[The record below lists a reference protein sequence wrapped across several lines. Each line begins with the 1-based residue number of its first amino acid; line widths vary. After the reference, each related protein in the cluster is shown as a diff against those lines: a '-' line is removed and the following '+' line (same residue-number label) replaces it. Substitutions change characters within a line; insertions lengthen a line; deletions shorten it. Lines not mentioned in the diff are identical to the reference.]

1 VPPGEEPLLDALERH
16 LRATTGVV
24 VPRDAWDWAKVPAH
38 LRPTIRVVDEDGSV
52 RAAGKDLA
60 VLKAPLTPQ
69 VEDALAEAA
78 GEVTATGQTTW
89 TFGTV
94 PATSA
99 WTRAGHE
106 VRAYP
111 ALVDEGESVGLQV
124 LGSADDAAAVHR
136 HGVRR
141 LLRLAVRAPDL
152 AAGLG
157 NAEKLQLAGSPYPSG
172 AGVLSDVV
180 LAAVEELMHSSGG
193 PVRDR
198 AAFDAMVAQVRG
210 GLPDA
215 ARAVLATVLRVLD
228 DWRRT
233 DRQLSGSASLPLL
246 PALADM
252 RAQVGRLVY
261 RGFVADVGA
270 SRLAQLPRYLDAVRV
285 RRERLETQVA
295 ADRALMDRVLPLQE
309 AYLHRLAGVPGG
321 RPPPAG
327 LVRVRWLLEEYRV
340 SLWAQHLGTAEKVSD
355 ARVRRALEEL

>member
-1 VPPGEEPLLDALERH
+1 
-16 LRATTGVV
+16 
-24 VPRDAWDWAKVPAH
+24 
-38 LRPTIRVVDEDGSV
+38 
-52 RAAGKDLA
+52 
-60 VLKAPLTPQ
+60 
-69 VEDALAEAA
+69 
-78 GEVTATGQTTW
+78 
-89 TFGTV
+89 
-94 PATSA
+94 
-99 WTRAGHE
+99 
-106 VRAYP
+106 
-111 ALVDEGESVGLQV
+111 
-124 LGSADDAAAVHR
+124 
-136 HGVRR
+136 
-141 LLRLAVRAPDL
+141 
-152 AAGLG
+152 
-157 NAEKLQLAGSPYPSG
+157 
-172 AGVLSDVV
+172 
-180 LAAVEELMHSSGG
+180 VEELMDSSGG